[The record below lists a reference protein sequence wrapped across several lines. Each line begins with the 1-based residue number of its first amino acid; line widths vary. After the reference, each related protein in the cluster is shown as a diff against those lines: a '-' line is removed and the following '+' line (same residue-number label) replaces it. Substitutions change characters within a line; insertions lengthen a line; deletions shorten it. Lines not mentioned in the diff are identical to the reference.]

1 MQILHGRPPI
11 LMNPR
16 VVRIVNIVLF
26 ANLAHLGGNV
36 WVIRRRHAW
45 EQVMFHLKIKT
56 SSECTRNKSAVGA
69 RCFHLGLEPANR
81 FARSTSF
88 LCWIAVSVNKIMG
101 ERKQYCQSQGFTD
114 GHYCDVIHSSQGR
127 MMLKRNYDIDVNVQ
141 KTQENGILAAVLDI
155 IAFHS
160 EANTLSTSLLEGKNF
175 WVEDR
180 RKPVPSKNKQVEKS
194 LKRVERLPGRMVQR
208 VIVEEHER
216 LGSKRVWVFFCVV
229 GVRVMRPM
237 LLHPKPLASSNK
249 VSSESQQIIDPR
261 SLGGSSVI
269 SIMLNIQ
276 TDQSL
281 RDSVYDSKS
290 KRGSLCDPK
299 ILKGKEERNV
309 ANATEMPSVG
319 SKFLSAADNLEDFA
333 LNFLF
338 KWSVELVSVI
348 VDDKRKVSP

>member
-1 MQILHGRPPI
+1 
-11 LMNPR
+11 
-16 VVRIVNIVLF
+16 
-26 ANLAHLGGNV
+26 
-36 WVIRRRHAW
+36 
-45 EQVMFHLKIKT
+45 
-56 SSECTRNKSAVGA
+56 
-69 RCFHLGLEPANR
+69 
-81 FARSTSF
+81 
-88 LCWIAVSVNKIMG
+88 
-101 ERKQYCQSQGFTD
+101 
-114 GHYCDVIHSSQGR
+114 
-127 MMLKRNYDIDVNVQ
+127 
-141 KTQENGILAAVLDI
+141 
-155 IAFHS
+155 
-160 EANTLSTSLLEGKNF
+160 
-175 WVEDR
+175 
-180 RKPVPSKNKQVEKS
+180 
-194 LKRVERLPGRMVQR
+194 
-208 VIVEEHER
+208 
-216 LGSKRVWVFFCVV
+216 
-229 GVRVMRPM
+229 M

-281 RDSVYDSKS
+281 RDSVDDSKS

-299 ILKGKEERNV
+299 ILKGKEEGNV